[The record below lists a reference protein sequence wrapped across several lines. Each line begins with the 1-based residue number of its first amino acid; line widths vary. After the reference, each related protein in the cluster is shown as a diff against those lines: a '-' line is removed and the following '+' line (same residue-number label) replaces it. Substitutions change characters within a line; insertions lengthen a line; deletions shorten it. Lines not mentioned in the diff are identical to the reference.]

1 MRNKI
6 TLMLLILVA
15 SLQSKIFAQKSEHN
29 KHACKASIQNEL
41 IFKKHPEARK
51 EYIEFNKITRKLA
64 RGQKLQRARTYTIPV
79 VVHVYGENQN
89 GKTVTTDIVKTAIDK
104 LNLDFQGL
112 NDDFAG
118 TDPAF
123 NTVKSTLD
131 IEFKLAKLDPNG
143 NCTSGVIF
151 YDEKAGYGNGGGY
164 DDQIAADAWDNYK
177 YMNVYIQA
185 ELYADGDTN
194 QSGVAWYPNSSMS
207 DANTARVVYNGAYLH
222 GNTGKEFA
230 SVFTHEFGHFFNLI
244 HTFQGGCTYPNDQVD
259 DTPAEDKDVVGANC
273 SPTRNCE
280 GYFINYENYMGY
292 NGAADGC
299 YRMFTKGQTDRML
312 AALQHPARKTLWEA
326 QNLIDTG
333 VNNTGGAIALN
344 NNTVKELVANDG
356 SFNQEITVT
365 LDNATFSAST
375 GNLTQGNQYSIA
387 LPQGLSSTVA
397 ITSTTTATLTISG
410 IATNHLETNNETVNL
425 SFDTSAFSPGQTL
438 SCTSIGLDF
447 KFYSPYEIIYHDIT
461 DISASTAASWDN
473 LNLTKINGGNTY
485 GTWAYKPGHLKLETY
500 GKKLVTNTGTRDITL
515 LTKNTLISTVSNFT
529 APEAYPGQLDMS
541 YDTYTDWDAKTG
553 YIGFEADHNGE
564 TIHGWMKAS
573 VSADGETLTVYEY
586 AFSTEPNGDI
596 LAGQTLFDTS
606 ASELLFVS
614 KEIKEATDNTGA
626 FNYSTKVTLSGAAEF
641 SNKIFVKGTDF
652 TTTFPSNLAV
662 AFNYISKDEL
672 EVTVTG
678 ITTNHTVADNSNYT
692 ISLNSS
698 AFTSGFDSVVNKA
711 NDFDVVFRDP
721 YEIIYDDIV
730 DITATTGAGWD
741 NLNLTKINGNYEYG
755 VWLFEAGKLKLETY
769 GKRLVTNTGTRD
781 ISFLPKNTLISKT
794 DNFTAP
800 AAYPGQ
806 LDMSYDTYTDW
817 DGKTGYLGF
826 EAEHNGE
833 TIHGWMK
840 ASVSADG
847 QTFTVYEYAFSTEPR
862 GDIKTGQKLFDL
874 DASELVFA
882 SNEARETTDNE
893 GSFNFSTT
901 ITIDGVANFT
911 DKTFVNGTD
920 FTTTFPND
928 FTVAVS
934 YVNAKEAQ
942 ITITGTTISHAKS
955 ETTSFD
961 ISFNSSAFTSGFDK
975 ISNKENSISLKYR
988 DPYEII
994 FVDND
999 NLSANKANNWFNYNL
1014 TAIDGSH
1021 FYGVWAHT
1029 DDTTNKEYLK
1039 LETYGKKLVTN
1050 TGTRNITFLPQ
1061 NALISTASNFT
1072 APEAYPGQLDM
1083 RHEAYTDWD
1092 GKIGYIGF
1100 TTDHDGET
1108 IHGWIKAGVS
1118 ADGKTFTVYEY
1129 AFSTEPNGDIEAG
1142 QLVFRGDNSELEFN
1156 SKTVAEN
1163 EDNTGIINF
1172 TSTIRIGGVANF
1184 NNKTF
1189 VNGTDF
1195 TSTIPNDYNVEVIY
1209 LNEKEVRLTITGTL
1223 NSHGNDA
1230 SANYDITFNSTAFSN
1245 GYADINNKVNTLDFN
1260 FSDPYQIITG
1270 TLNASTNNASGW
1282 GPFNLYDLDAD
1293 NNNQSF
1299 GAWKSG
1305 SDLKIENSGKNLIL
1319 NNSTDNITLINEGQ
1333 LISEKD
1339 NFTYKYRPN
1348 IHTPSYTEWAGKTG
1362 YVGFEAL
1369 YQGATVYGWFKAT
1382 VLADG
1387 SQYTITEYAFYTKP
1401 KGAILAGATTLP
1413 TTITWSGATDTDW
1426 NNANNWIGNTV
1437 PTSADDVIIPAN
1449 ATKFPTLTQEVTLNK
1464 VTIESGATLITNSK
1478 LNANVTYNR
1487 NLPTNNWYLVSSPL
1501 SNETLSNIIVNN
1513 DFASGTAGNIG
1524 LASYKNDGT
1533 VWDYQTIGS
1542 KGNFVSGKGYSV
1554 KLKTVADVKFTGDV
1568 NYENVTIPV
1577 TTATNSYNL
1586 VGNPYTSYIN
1596 LEEFFNANPLNTVVK
1611 EATIWLWNQATNSY
1625 DLKLAGIDTDYQIA
1639 PTQGFFVSANANTN
1653 VTFDKNNQS
1662 HTAGTFQRQA
1672 NPKTQV
1678 NVTVT
1683 SNNGTAKTAKIYYL
1697 NEATTGFDNGFDGS
1711 VFKGAK
1717 SNFSVFTKLVNNENS
1732 NDYAVQSL
1740 PIADL
1745 TTTVVPVGVK
1755 ATANETIV
1763 FSAKSFNLPEN
1774 TEVYLED
1781 KGNEK
1786 FINLSKEKYSV
1797 RLKKTTNSGQFFIHT
1812 ASKNVNDVA
1821 KTANIFISQSAKNEL
1836 TITGLQSENN
1846 TIAIYSTIGKQILS
1860 KAFKS
1865 NGTTVINLPKVSAGV
1880 YIVNLTSDLKKIN
1893 KKIILN

>member
-1 MRNKI
+1 MKNKI
-6 TLMLLILVA
+6 TLLLLILVTF
-15 SLQSKIFAQKSEHN
+15 LQSKIFAQKSEHN

-41 IFKKHPEARK
+41 IFKKHPKARK
-51 EYIEFNKITRKLA
+51 EYLEFNKTTKQLA
-64 RGQKLQRARTYTIPV
+64 RNQKSQRARTYTIPV
-79 VVHVYGENQN
+79 VFHVYGENQN
-89 GKTVTTDIVKTAIDK
+89 GATVTLDKIKVALEK

-118 TDPAF
+118 VDPLF
-123 NTVKSTLD
+123 DPIKSSLD

-143 NCTSGVIF
+143 NCTSGVVF
-151 YDEKAGYGNGGGY
+151 YDEKSGYGNGGGY
-164 DDQIAADAWDNYK
+164 DAQIAADAWDNYK
-177 YMNVYIQA
+177 YMNIYLQA
-185 ELYADGDTN
+185 ELYADGDTS
-194 QSGVAWYPNSSMS
+194 QSGVAWYPTSSMS

-244 HTFQGGCTYPNDQVD
+244 HTFQGGCTATNDEVD

-273 SPTRNCE
+273 SPIKNCNGE
-280 GYFINYENYMGY
+280 FINYENYMGY

-312 AALQHPARKTLWEA
+312 AALQHPARKTLWQD

-344 NNTVKELVANDG
+344 NNTVKELVVNDG

-365 LDNATFSAST
+365 LDNATFNASS

-397 ITSTTTATLTISG
+397 ITSANTATLTVSG
-410 IATNHLETNNETVNL
+410 TATNHTATNNETINL
-425 SFDTSAFSPGQTL
+425 SFDTSAFSAGQTL

-461 DISASTAASWDN
+461 DISASTAASWKN

-485 GTWAYKPGHLKLETY
+485 GAWAYKPGHLKLETY
-500 GKKLVTNTGTRDITL
+500 GKKLVANTGTRDITL

-541 YDTYTDWDAKTG
+541 YDTYTDWDGKTG

-586 AFSTEPNGDI
+586 AFSTQPSGDI

-614 KEIKEATDNTGA
+614 KEIKEATDNTGV
-626 FNYSTKVTLSGAAEF
+626 FNTTTKVTLSGTAEF
-641 SNKIFVKGTDF
+641 ANKTFVKGTDF
-652 TTTFPSNLAV
+652 TTTFPSDFTV

-672 EVTVTG
+672 EVTISGT
-678 ITTNHTVADNSNYT
+678 TTNHAIADNSNYT
-692 ISLNSS
+692 ISLNSG
-698 AFTSGFDSVVNKA
+698 AFTTGFDSVVNKT
-711 NDFDVVFRDP
+711 NTFDVVFRDP
-721 YEIIYDDIV
+721 YEIIYDDIA

-741 NLNLTKINGNYEYG
+741 NLNLTKINGSNDYG

-769 GKRLVTNTGTRD
+769 GKKLVTNTGTRD
-781 ISFLPKNTLISKT
+781 ITLLAKNELIST
-794 DNFTAP
+794 ASNFTAP

-806 LDMSYDTYTDW
+806 LDMSYDAYTDW
-817 DGKTGYLGF
+817 DSKTGYLGF

-833 TIHGWMK
+833 IIHGWMK
-840 ASVSADG
+840 ASVSANG
-847 QTFTVYEYAFSTEPR
+847 ETLTVYEYAFSTEPK
-862 GDIKTGQKLFDL
+862 GDIKAGQKLFDL
-874 DASELVFA
+874 DASELLFA
-882 SNEARETTDNE
+882 SKETRETTDNAGE
-893 GSFNFSTT
+893 FNFSTT
-901 ITIDGVANFT
+901 ITVDGVANFAN
-911 DKTFVNGTD
+911 KTFVKGTD
-920 FTTTFPND
+920 FTSTFPSD

-942 ITITGTTISHAKS
+942 ITITGTTINHDKS

-961 ISFNSSAFTSGFDK
+961 ISFNNSAFTTGFDK
-975 ISNKENSISLKYR
+975 VQNKENSIALKYR

-994 FVDND
+994 FVDNAD
-999 NLSANKANNWFNYNL
+999 LSANKANNWFNYNL

-1029 DDTTNKEYLK
+1029 DKDTQKEYLK
-1039 LETYGKKLVTN
+1039 FETYDKKLVTN
-1050 TGTRNITFLPQ
+1050 TGTRNIALLPA
-1061 NALISTASNFT
+1061 NTLISTASNFT
-1072 APEAYPGQLDM
+1072 APQAYPGQLDM
-1083 RHEAYTDWD
+1083 RHETYTDWD

-1142 QLVFRGDNSELEFN
+1142 QLVFRGDNSDLEFS
-1156 SKTVAEN
+1156 SKTVSEN

-1184 NNKTF
+1184 TDKQF
-1189 VNGTDF
+1189 VKGTDF
-1195 TSTIPNDYNVEVIY
+1195 TTTIANDYDVEVTY
-1209 LNEKEVRLTITGTL
+1209 LNEKEVRLTITATL
-1223 NSHGNDA
+1223 SDHGNDA
-1230 SANYDITFNSTAFSN
+1230 STNYEITFNSTAFNN
-1245 GYADINNKVNTLDFN
+1245 GYADVNNKVNTLDFN

-1270 TLNASTNNASGW
+1270 TLTSGTPW
-1282 GPFNLYDLDAD
+1282 GPFMLYDLDTD
-1293 NNNQSF
+1293 NQAY

-1305 SDLKIENSGKNLIL
+1305 SDLKLETHSRNLIL
-1319 NNSTDNITLINEGQ
+1319 NGGTNNITLINAGE
-1333 LISEKD
+1333 LISEKN
-1339 NFTYKYRPN
+1339 NFMPTQSQGDVY
-1348 IHTPSYTEWAGKTG
+1348 TPSYTAWKGKTG
-1362 YVGFEAL
+1362 YIGFESL
-1369 YQGATVYGWFKAT
+1369 YQGSTVYGWFKVT

-1387 SQYTITEYAFYTKP
+1387 TQYYITEYAFYTKP

-1426 NNANNWIGNTV
+1426 NNANNWVTNTV

-1449 ATKFPTLTQEVTLNK
+1449 ASNFPTLTQEVTVNK
-1464 VTIESGATLITNSK
+1464 ITIESGATLITNSK
-1478 LNANVTYNR
+1478 LTANITYNR
-1487 NLPTNNWYLVSSPL
+1487 NLTTDNWYLVSSPL
-1501 SNETLSNIIVNN
+1501 SNETLTNIIVNN
-1513 DFASGTAGNIG
+1513 NFASGTAKNIG
-1524 LASYKNDGT
+1524 LAPYKNDGT
-1533 VWDYQTIGS
+1533 AWNYQTTAATGS
-1542 KGNFVSGKGYSV
+1542 IVSGKGYSV
-1554 KLKTVADVKFTGDV
+1554 KLKTVDAIKFTGNA
-1568 NYENVTIPV
+1568 NYQTV
-1577 TTATNSYNL
+1577 TTAVTVNTNSYNL

-1596 LEEFFNANPLNTVVK
+1596 LGDFFTANPLNTVVK
-1611 EATIWLWNQATNSY
+1611 EATIWLWNEATNDY
-1625 DLKLAGIDTDYQIA
+1625 DLKLAGINDTFQIA

-1662 HTAGTFQRQA
+1662 HTAGVFQRQA
-1672 NPKTQV
+1672 NTKTQI
-1678 NVTVT
+1678 NITAT
-1683 SNNGTAKTAKIYYL
+1683 SSKGTAKTAKIYYL
-1697 NEATTGFDNGFDGS
+1697 NGATTGFDNGFDGS
-1711 VFKGAK
+1711 VFKGSK
-1717 SNFSVFTKLVNNENS
+1717 SNFSVFTKLVNKQNTT
-1732 NDYAVQSL
+1732 DYAVQSL
-1740 PIADL
+1740 PINDL
-1745 TTTVVPVGVK
+1745 ATTIVPVGIK
-1755 ATANETIV
+1755 ANANQTIV
-1763 FSAKSFNLPEN
+1763 FSAESFNLPAN
-1774 TEVYLED
+1774 TSVFLED
-1781 KGNEK
+1781 KENNK
-1786 FINLSKEKYSV
+1786 FINLSKEDYSV
-1797 RLKKTTNSGQFFIHT
+1797 TLKKTTNSGQFFIHT
-1812 ASKNVNDVA
+1812 TSKKASNEAQILSD
-1821 KTANIFISQSAKNEL
+1821 ISISQSATNQL

-1846 TIAIYSTIGKQILS
+1846 TIVIYSAIGKQILS
-1860 KAFKS
+1860 KTFKS
-1865 NGTTVINLPKVSAGV
+1865 NGTSIINLPKVSAGV
-1880 YIVNLTSDLKKIN
+1880 YIVNVTSDLKKVN